1 MAKKEARMIHLT
13 ILPFYNVISIVL
25 GLGIVGKGNTYIRIP
40 KAISSIAPIVP
51 IDVVFAKV
59 SF

>member
-1 MAKKEARMIHLT
+1 MIHLT